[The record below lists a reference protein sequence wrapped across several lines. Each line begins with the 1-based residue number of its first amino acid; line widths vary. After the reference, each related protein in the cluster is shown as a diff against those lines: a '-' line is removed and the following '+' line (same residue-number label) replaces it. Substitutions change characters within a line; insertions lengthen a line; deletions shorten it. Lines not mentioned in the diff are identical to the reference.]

1 MAVLPIVKFPDP
13 RLRQATRPVAAVTD
27 EIRRLVADMADTMYA
42 ANGAGLAAIQVGR
55 PEQIYIVDAAIAGG
69 REEDPPIA
77 FINPEIVWLSDE
89 TETKDE
95 GCLSFPTIYVPVK
108 RALRARIRALD
119 LNGQPFEVEGE
130 GLYARA
136 MQHEGDH
143 LTGRL
148 LVDFVGPLKK
158 TWIKRKLAR
167 LAKEEA
173 EDEAAEETAEL

>member
-13 RLRQATRPVAAVTD
+13 RLRQPTVPVSEVTD
-27 EIRRLVADMADTMYA
+27 EIRKLVADMADTMYA

-55 PEQIYIVDAAIAGG
+55 FERIYIVDAAIAGG
-69 REEDPPIA
+69 REEDPPVA

-108 RALRARIRALD
+108 RSLRARVRAMGLD
-119 LNGQPFEVEGE
+119 GQTFEVDGE

-143 LTGRL
+143 LTGKL

-158 TWIKRKLAR
+158 QMIKRKMTRLAR
-167 LAKEEA
+167 EEEA
-173 EDEAAEETAEL
+173 EAEAEA